1 MINLL
6 NNPTFDNERNVLN
19 ADLFVS
25 NLHNTLKAFGFNP
38 KVTYDVY
45 RLVTIYRISWNDD
58 KDYNDIIEYN
68 KEIALALG
76 VPKEE
81 LKIDRISDNEIEI
94 KVLNM
99 KRDILTLKELLS
111 MYKKDDKF
119 KVALGLDEEDRVIIF
134 DFDKDK
140 NLLVTGTSGSGKT
153 NLFRNIIMN
162 VLINYTDTKIIIL
175 DTQSI
180 NYNDFANVCE
190 VINGKDDVIKK
201 IKLLRREFEERVKN
215 GNRERILVF
224 IDEIY
229 EMLEMDNSIDEDI
242 NYLLSLGD
250 KCNIHLIVSTDTL
263 SNDDMVR
270 IFTNNNTCKISF
282 YMTTR
287 GEYNIFLS
295 NIVNESLNNDG
306 MYLDSDKN
314 LSRVIIPLIGDDEIE
329 RVVNK
334 IKEQKL

>member
-38 KVTYDVY
+38 KVTYNVY

-119 KVALGLDEEDRVIIF
+119 KVALGLDDEDRVIIF

-190 VINGKDDVIKK
+190 VVNGKDDVIKK

-229 EMLEMDNSIDEDI
+229 EILEMDNSVDEDI

-329 RVVNK
+329 RVVKYLNNK
-334 IKEQKL
+334 

>member
-38 KVTYDVY
+38 KVTYNVY

-111 MYKKDDKF
+111 MFKKDDKF

-190 VINGKDDVIKK
+190 VVNGKDDVIKK

-329 RVVNK
+329 RVVKYLNNK
-334 IKEQKL
+334 

>member
-38 KVTYDVY
+38 KVTYNVY

-162 VLINYTDTKIIIL
+162 VLINYTDIKIIIL

-190 VINGKDDVIKK
+190 VVNGKDDVIKK

-229 EMLEMDNSIDEDI
+229 EILEMDNSVDEDI

-263 SNDDMVR
+263 SNDDIVR

-329 RVVNK
+329 RVVKYLNNK
-334 IKEQKL
+334 

>member
-38 KVTYDVY
+38 KVTYNVY

-190 VINGKDDVIKK
+190 VVNGKDDVIKK

-215 GNRERILVF
+215 GNRERMLVF

-229 EMLEMDNSIDEDI
+229 EILEMDNSVDEDI

-329 RVVNK
+329 RVVKYLNNK
-334 IKEQKL
+334 

>member
-38 KVTYDVY
+38 KVTYNVY

-162 VLINYTDTKIIIL
+162 ILINYTDTKIIIL

-190 VINGKDDVIKK
+190 VVNGKDDVIKK

-229 EMLEMDNSIDEDI
+229 EILEMDNSIDEDI

-329 RVVNK
+329 RVVKYLNNK
-334 IKEQKL
+334 

>member
-38 KVTYDVY
+38 KVTYNVY

-81 LKIDRISDNEIEI
+81 LKIYRISDNEIEI

-229 EMLEMDNSIDEDI
+229 EILEMDNSIDEDI

-329 RVVNK
+329 RVVKYLNNK
-334 IKEQKL
+334 

>member
-38 KVTYDVY
+38 KVTYNVY

-190 VINGKDDVIKK
+190 VVNGKDDVIKK

-229 EMLEMDNSIDEDI
+229 EILEMDNSVDEDI

-329 RVVNK
+329 RVVKHLNNK
-334 IKEQKL
+334 

>member
-6 NNPTFDNERNVLN
+6 NNPTFDNDRNVLN

-38 KVTYDVY
+38 KVTYNVY

-190 VINGKDDVIKK
+190 VVNGKDDVIKK

-229 EMLEMDNSIDEDI
+229 EILEMDNSVDEDI

-329 RVVNK
+329 RVVKYLNNK
-334 IKEQKL
+334 

>member
-38 KVTYDVY
+38 KVTYNVY

-58 KDYNDIIEYN
+58 KYYNDIIEYN

-190 VINGKDDVIKK
+190 VVNGKDDVIKK

-229 EMLEMDNSIDEDI
+229 EILEMDNSVDEDI

-329 RVVNK
+329 RVVKYLNNK
-334 IKEQKL
+334 

>member
-38 KVTYDVY
+38 KVTYNVY

-134 DFDKDK
+134 DFDRDK

-190 VINGKDDVIKK
+190 VVNGKDDVIKK
-201 IKLLRREFEERVKN
+201 IKLLRRAFEERVKN

-229 EMLEMDNSIDEDI
+229 EMLEMDNSVDEDI

-329 RVVNK
+329 RVVKYLNNK
-334 IKEQKL
+334 

>member
-38 KVTYDVY
+38 KVTYNVY

-190 VINGKDDVIKK
+190 VVNGKDDVIKK

-229 EMLEMDNSIDEDI
+229 EILEMDNSVDEDI

-263 SNDDMVR
+263 SNDDIVR

-329 RVVNK
+329 RVVK
-334 IKEQKL
+334 Y

>member
-38 KVTYDVY
+38 KVTYNVY

-190 VINGKDDVIKK
+190 VVNEKDDVIKK

-329 RVVNK
+329 RVVKYLNNK
-334 IKEQKL
+334 

>member
-38 KVTYDVY
+38 KVTYNVY

-190 VINGKDDVIKK
+190 VVNEKDDVIKK

-229 EMLEMDNSIDEDI
+229 EILEMDNSVDEDI

-329 RVVNK
+329 RVVKYLNNK
-334 IKEQKL
+334 

>member
-38 KVTYDVY
+38 KVTYNVY

-111 MYKKDDKF
+111 MFKKDDKF

-190 VINGKDDVIKK
+190 VVNGKDDVIKK

-229 EMLEMDNSIDEDI
+229 EMLEMDNSVDEDI

-329 RVVNK
+329 RVVKYLNNK
-334 IKEQKL
+334 

>member
-190 VINGKDDVIKK
+190 VVNGKDDVIKK

-229 EMLEMDNSIDEDI
+229 EILEMDNSVDEDI

-329 RVVNK
+329 RVVKYLNNK
-334 IKEQKL
+334 

>member
-6 NNPTFDNERNVLN
+6 NNPTFDNDRNVLN

-45 RLVTIYRISWNDD
+45 RLLTIYRISWNDD

-229 EMLEMDNSIDEDI
+229 EMLEMDNSVDEDI

-329 RVVNK
+329 RVVKYLNNK
-334 IKEQKL
+334 

>member
-38 KVTYDVY
+38 KVTYNVY

-81 LKIDRISDNEIEI
+81 LKIDKISDNEIEI

-111 MYKKDDKF
+111 MYKKDDRF

-190 VINGKDDVIKK
+190 VVNGKDDVIKK

-229 EMLEMDNSIDEDI
+229 EILEMDNSVDEDI

-329 RVVNK
+329 RVVKYLNNK
-334 IKEQKL
+334 

>member
-38 KVTYDVY
+38 KVTYNVY

-190 VINGKDDVIKK
+190 VVNGKDDVIKK
-201 IKLLRREFEERVKN
+201 VKLLRREFEERVKN

-229 EMLEMDNSIDEDI
+229 EILEMDNSANEDI

-329 RVVNK
+329 RVVKYLNNK
-334 IKEQKL
+334 

>member
-38 KVTYDVY
+38 KVTYNVY

-81 LKIDRISDNEIEI
+81 LKIDRISDNEVEI

-190 VINGKDDVIKK
+190 VVNGKDDVIKK

-229 EMLEMDNSIDEDI
+229 EMLEMDNSVDEDI

-329 RVVNK
+329 RVVKYLNNK
-334 IKEQKL
+334 

>member
-6 NNPTFDNERNVLN
+6 NNPTFDNERNILN

-38 KVTYDVY
+38 KVTYNVY

-111 MYKKDDKF
+111 MFKKDDKF

-190 VINGKDDVIKK
+190 VVNGKDDVIKK

-229 EMLEMDNSIDEDI
+229 EMLEIDNSIDEDI

-329 RVVNK
+329 RVVKYLNNK
-334 IKEQKL
+334 

>member
-38 KVTYDVY
+38 KVTYNVY

-162 VLINYTDTKIIIL
+162 VLINYTDAKIIIL

-190 VINGKDDVIKK
+190 VVNGKDDVIKK

-229 EMLEMDNSIDEDI
+229 EMLEMDNSVDEDI

-263 SNDDMVR
+263 SNDDIVR

-329 RVVNK
+329 RVVKYLNNK
-334 IKEQKL
+334 

>member
-38 KVTYDVY
+38 KVTYNVY

-111 MYKKDDKF
+111 MFKKDDKF

-190 VINGKDDVIKK
+190 VVNGKDDVIKK

-229 EMLEMDNSIDEDI
+229 EILEMDNSADEDI

-329 RVVNK
+329 RVVKYLNNK
-334 IKEQKL
+334 

>member
-6 NNPTFDNERNVLN
+6 NNPTFDNDRNVLN

-38 KVTYDVY
+38 KVTYNVY

-190 VINGKDDVIKK
+190 VVNGKNDVIKK

-229 EMLEMDNSIDEDI
+229 EILEMDNSVDEDI

-329 RVVNK
+329 RVVKYLNNK
-334 IKEQKL
+334 

>member
-38 KVTYDVY
+38 KVTYNVY

-190 VINGKDDVIKK
+190 VVNGKDDVIKK

-229 EMLEMDNSIDEDI
+229 EILDMDNSVDEDI

-263 SNDDMVR
+263 SNDDIVR

-329 RVVNK
+329 RVVKYLNNK
-334 IKEQKL
+334 

>member
-6 NNPTFDNERNVLN
+6 NNPTFDNDRNVLN

-38 KVTYDVY
+38 KVTYNVY

-314 LSRVIIPLIGDDEIE
+314 LSRVIIPLIGDEEIE
-329 RVVNK
+329 RVVKYLNNK
-334 IKEQKL
+334 

>member
-38 KVTYDVY
+38 KVTYNVY

-99 KRDILTLKELLS
+99 KRDILALKELLS
-111 MYKKDDKF
+111 MFNKDDKF

-190 VINGKDDVIKK
+190 VVNGKDDVIKK

-229 EMLEMDNSIDEDI
+229 EILEIDNSIDEDI

-329 RVVNK
+329 RVVKYLNNK
-334 IKEQKL
+334 

>member
-38 KVTYDVY
+38 KVTYNVY

-111 MYKKDDKF
+111 MFKKDDKF

-190 VINGKDDVIKK
+190 VVNGKDDVIKK

-229 EMLEMDNSIDEDI
+229 EILEMDNSVDEDI

-329 RVVNK
+329 RVVKYLNNK
-334 IKEQKL
+334 

>member
-19 ADLFVS
+19 ADLFVG

-38 KVTYDVY
+38 KVTYNVY

-190 VINGKDDVIKK
+190 VVNGKDDVIKK

-229 EMLEMDNSIDEDI
+229 EILEMDNSVDEDI

-329 RVVNK
+329 RVVKYLNNK
-334 IKEQKL
+334 

>member
-38 KVTYDVY
+38 KVTYNVY

-190 VINGKDDVIKK
+190 VVNGKDDVIKK

-229 EMLEMDNSIDEDI
+229 EILEMDNSANEDI

-282 YMTTR
+282 YKTTR

-329 RVVNK
+329 RVVKYLNNK
-334 IKEQKL
+334 

>member
-38 KVTYDVY
+38 KVTYNVY

-190 VINGKDDVIKK
+190 VVNGKDDVIKK
-201 IKLLRREFEERVKN
+201 IKLLRREFEERIKN

-229 EMLEMDNSIDEDI
+229 EMLEMDNSVDEDI

-263 SNDDMVR
+263 SNDDIVR

-329 RVVNK
+329 RVVKYLNNK
-334 IKEQKL
+334 

>member
-25 NLHNTLKAFGFNP
+25 NLHNTLKTFGFNP
-38 KVTYDVY
+38 KVTYNVY

-190 VINGKDDVIKK
+190 VVNGKDDVIKK

-229 EMLEMDNSIDEDI
+229 EILEMDNSVDEDI

-263 SNDDMVR
+263 SNDDIVR

-329 RVVNK
+329 RVVKYLNNK
-334 IKEQKL
+334 

>member
-38 KVTYDVY
+38 KVTYNVY

-162 VLINYTDTKIIIL
+162 VLINYTDAKIIIL

-190 VINGKDDVIKK
+190 VVNGKDDVIKK

-229 EMLEMDNSIDEDI
+229 EMLEMDNSVDEDI

-263 SNDDMVR
+263 SNDDIVR

-282 YMTTR
+282 YMTIR

-329 RVVNK
+329 RVVKYLNNK
-334 IKEQKL
+334 

>member
-6 NNPTFDNERNVLN
+6 NNPTFDNDRNVLN

-38 KVTYDVY
+38 KVTYNVY

-190 VINGKDDVIKK
+190 VVNGKDDVIKK

-215 GNRERILVF
+215 GNRERIIVF

-229 EMLEMDNSIDEDI
+229 EILEIDNSIDEDI

-263 SNDDMVR
+263 SNDDIVR

-329 RVVNK
+329 RVVKYLNNK
-334 IKEQKL
+334 

>member
-38 KVTYDVY
+38 KVTYNVY

-111 MYKKDDKF
+111 MFKKDDKF
-119 KVALGLDEEDRVIIF
+119 RVALGLDEEDRVIIF

-190 VINGKDDVIKK
+190 VVNGKDDVIKK

-229 EMLEMDNSIDEDI
+229 EMLEMDNSVDEDI

-329 RVVNK
+329 RVVKYLNNK
-334 IKEQKL
+334 

>member
-38 KVTYDVY
+38 KVTYNVY

-190 VINGKDDVIKK
+190 VVNGKEDVIKK
-201 IKLLRREFEERVKN
+201 IKLLRRAFEERVKN

-229 EMLEMDNSIDEDI
+229 EMLEMDNSVDEDI

-263 SNDDMVR
+263 SNDD
-270 IFTNNNTCKISF
+270 NTCKISF

-329 RVVNK
+329 RVVKYLNNK
-334 IKEQKL
+334 

>member
-38 KVTYDVY
+38 KVTYNVY

-329 RVVNK
+329 RVVKYLNNK
-334 IKEQKL
+334 

>member
-38 KVTYDVY
+38 KVTYNVY

-190 VINGKDDVIKK
+190 VVNGKDDVIKK

-229 EMLEMDNSIDEDI
+229 EILEMDNSVDEDI

-314 LSRVIIPLIGDDEIE
+314 LSRVIIPVIGDDEIE
-329 RVVNK
+329 RVVKYLNNK
-334 IKEQKL
+334 

>member
-38 KVTYDVY
+38 KVTYNVY

-190 VINGKDDVIKK
+190 VVNEKDDVIRK

-229 EMLEMDNSIDEDI
+229 EILEMDNSVDEDI

-329 RVVNK
+329 RVVKYLNNK
-334 IKEQKL
+334 

>member
-38 KVTYDVY
+38 KVTYYVY

-190 VINGKDDVIKK
+190 VVNGKDDVIKK

-229 EMLEMDNSIDEDI
+229 EILEIDNSIDEDI

-329 RVVNK
+329 RVVKYLNNK
-334 IKEQKL
+334 